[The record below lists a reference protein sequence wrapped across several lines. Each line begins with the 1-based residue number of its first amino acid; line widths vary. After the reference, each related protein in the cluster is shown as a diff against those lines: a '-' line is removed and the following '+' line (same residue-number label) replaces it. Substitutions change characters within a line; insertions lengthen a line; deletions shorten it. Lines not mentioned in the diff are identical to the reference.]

1 MSRHAMPRQPRSPA
15 SARPTG
21 PAPTIR
27 TGYCADMV
35 ALLLQGGRAQPLKP
49 VIASEAKQSQPQR
62 LREWQ
67 RLLRRYAPRNDG
79 YFRFISLDEFTTA
92 CRLRARST
100 ALGTSMVMARRR
112 YSLTPSVATAGALSM
127 NLHSASTVSSSL
139 AAGATSLTMPWLSAR
154 SGPTVAQE

>member
-15 SARPTG
+15 RARPTW
-21 PAPTIR
+21 PAPTIM

-35 ALLLQGGRAQPLKP
+35 ALLVQGGRAQPLKS
-49 VIASEAKQSQPQR
+49 VHCHYERSEATSLH
-62 LREWQ
+62 LR
-67 RLLRRYAPRNDG
+67 RTTLRGLLRRYAPRNDG

-112 YSLTPSVATAGALSM
+112 YSLTP
-127 NLHSASTVSSSL
+127 
-139 AAGATSLTMPWLSAR
+139 
-154 SGPTVAQE
+154 